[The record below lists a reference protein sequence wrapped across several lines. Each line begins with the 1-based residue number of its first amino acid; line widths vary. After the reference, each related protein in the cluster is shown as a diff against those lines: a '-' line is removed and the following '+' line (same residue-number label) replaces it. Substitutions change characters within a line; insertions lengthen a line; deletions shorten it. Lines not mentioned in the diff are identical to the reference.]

1 MDSPWKIPLGKILKL
16 NQNLPRLLF
25 LLCMVGV
32 TGCSKSNLGPILPAK
47 NPFGV
52 KDVGEIDY
60 DEVRKF
66 AATTFLSGTA
76 HDPNAKNW
84 TDLKNGAEA
93 LPTIEGDWESR
104 WNGGSAGTEWRKGR
118 ARIKRAND
126 SYFIFYQDNSRYLIE
141 GKIDKDVF
149 IGRYLNLDSQGD
161 AGPWV
166 GKVVSMDRIDG
177 QWSQGRWDFRR

>member
-1 MDSPWKIPLGKILKL
+1 MNK
-16 NQNLPRLLF
+16 NLVRLLSF
-25 LLCMVGV
+25 VCLIGLI
-32 TGCSKSNLGPILPAK
+32 GCTKSNEVNTSNTK

-52 KDVGEIDY
+52 KDVGAIDY

-66 AATTFLSGTA
+66 ASTTFLSGA
-76 HDPNAKNW
+76 ANDANAEKWADSNNR
-84 TDLKNGAEA
+84 TGQLT
-93 LPTIEGDWESR
+93 TIEGVWESR
-104 WNGGSAGTEWRKGR
+104 WNGGAAGTEWRKGK
-118 ARIKRAND
+118 ARVKQVND

-149 IGRYLNLDSQGD
+149 IGRYINLDSAGD

-166 GKVVSMDRIDG
+166 GKVINTDRIDG